1 MQARQHQT
9 RSAGRAGSILR
20 LAENP
25 YREPRPKKGSEVY
38 GSNTTARCRRENHSV
53 YPRTHDAKIE
63 LALTYTLWLSY
74 YAAPLDAAYQ
84 LIVASAP
91 RRATLG
97 IYKTPVAAHRLGEH
111 TQLTV
116 LLSV

>member
-1 MQARQHQT
+1 M
-9 RSAGRAGSILR
+9 
-20 LAENP
+20 
-25 YREPRPKKGSEVY
+25 
-38 GSNTTARCRRENHSV
+38 
-53 YPRTHDAKIE
+53 RTYEAKIE
-63 LALTYTLWLSY
+63 LALTYTFWLSY

-111 TQLTV
+111 TQLTER
-116 LLSV
+116 SQANTAAERDRATIITAPRQFREAA